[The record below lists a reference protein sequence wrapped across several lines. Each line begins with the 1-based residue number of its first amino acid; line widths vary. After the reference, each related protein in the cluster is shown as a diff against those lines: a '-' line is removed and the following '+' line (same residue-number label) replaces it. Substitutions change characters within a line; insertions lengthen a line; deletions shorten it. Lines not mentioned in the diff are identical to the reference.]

1 MTRSQFISP
10 ARLVAALTITL
21 LSIAGS
27 ALAATTTTSTTLA
40 AFSGG
45 TSSIFNT
52 TATTGLGQFDPALG
66 TLTGVH
72 FDISSS
78 YSAAVFLE
86 AYVIDEAA
94 SNELDAEASFQ
105 ISLTVPASG
114 GGGLL
119 FANGVDSA
127 YFSCSAGPF
136 SGACSDTLNPETV
149 SGAYAE
155 AEDATARLVDDNLL
169 SLFIGT
175 GNLDFM
181 EFGLFFFSN
190 GNLQILSADNIDVV
204 GAAIEFDLGPT
215 DITVNYTYNPVPLP
229 PMAVLFAPLAFG
241 LLRNGR
247 KKIL

>member
-1 MTRSQFISP
+1 M
-10 ARLVAALTITL
+10 TL
-21 LSIAGS
+21 LVITGTAQAASTATSATLPEFSGS
-27 ALAATTTTSTTLA
+27 ASST
-40 AFSGG
+40 
-45 TSSIFNT
+45 FNT
-52 TATTGLGQFDPALG
+52 TATTGLDQFDPALG

-78 YSAAVFLE
+78 YLAAVFLE

-94 SNELDAEASFQ
+94 SNELDAQASFQ

-127 YFSCSAGPF
+127 NFSCSAGPF
-136 SGACSDTLNPETV
+136 SGACSDSSSPATV
-149 SGAYAE
+149 SGGYAE
-155 AEDATARLVDDNLL
+155 AEDATSRLVDANLL

-190 GNLQILSADNIDVV
+190 GGLQIFSSDNLDVF
-204 GAAIEFDLGPT
+204 GAEIEFDLGPT
-215 DITVNYTYNPVPLP
+215 DITVTYTYNPVPLP
-229 PMAVLFAPLAFG
+229 PAAILFAPLALG
-241 LLRNGR
+241 LLRSGR
-247 KKIL
+247 KKR